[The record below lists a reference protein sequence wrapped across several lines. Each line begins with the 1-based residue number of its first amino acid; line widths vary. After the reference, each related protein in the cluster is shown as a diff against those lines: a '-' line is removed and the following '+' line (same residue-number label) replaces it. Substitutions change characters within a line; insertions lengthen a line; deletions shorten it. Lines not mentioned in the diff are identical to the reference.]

1 MDIKNCTNDE
11 DPIRYTS
18 LNELDKE
25 DIVVFK
31 YRKSS
36 VCMSKSELFMEM
48 GEL

>member
-11 DPIRYTS
+11 DPIQYTS

-31 YRKSS
+31 YGNSS
-36 VCMSKSELFMEM
+36 VCMSKSELFKSWSD
-48 GEL
+48 